1 VSKREINFRQDLQQ
15 QQVSINIDVQEEPLE
30 DDFKFKKTGDFGT
43 MRDNQN
49 QTSELKTVAA
59 LER

>member
-1 VSKREINFRQDLQQ
+1 MSKREINFRQDLQQ